1 MIVLL
6 KKKHGGRAW
15 EGRGGWE
22 HIPSHDIASVAM
34 VGCLKKRISLELM
47 PNPVDGQLHE
57 WVILA
62 TYI

>member
-1 MIVLL
+1 MIVLF
-6 KKKHGGRAW
+6 KKKTR
-15 EGRGGWE
+15 GRGKAGAGGS
-22 HIPSHDIASVAM
+22 IPSHDIASVAM